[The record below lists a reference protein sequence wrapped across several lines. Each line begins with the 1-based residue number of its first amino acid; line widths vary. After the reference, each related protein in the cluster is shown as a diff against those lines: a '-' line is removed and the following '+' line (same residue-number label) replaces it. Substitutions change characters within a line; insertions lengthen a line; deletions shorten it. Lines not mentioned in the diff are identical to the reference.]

1 MRDNITINTTSAS
14 YIDSSISE
22 NTNCI
27 DAVNRIFSYPSY
39 PQSTS
44 SVKFI
49 KVKLE
54 DQINLLLYEEKLC
67 DLFVYFL
74 RPCTDEFKDL
84 KYEEFFEKYTYVR
97 KTKQYIK
104 PNEVF
109 SKLYEN
115 EILNPTTNKKKTI
128 HIQAIIKRRLKNDT
142 LVMLQELSIKSGE
155 KYYLRMLL
163 KHKAAQSFEDL
174 LTYENTKFSTYQE
187 SVKHHGFL
195 KDTEFVEENF

>member
-1 MRDNITINTTSAS
+1 
-14 YIDSSISE
+14 
-22 NTNCI
+22 
-27 DAVNRIFSYPSY
+27 
-39 PQSTS
+39 
-44 SVKFI
+44 VKFI

-67 DLFVYFL
+67 DLLVYFL
-74 RPCTDEFKDL
+74 RPDTEEFKHL

-104 PNEVF
+104 TNEVF

-115 EILNPTTNKKKTI
+115 EILNPVTNKKKTI
-128 HIQAIIKRRLKNDT
+128 HIQAIIKRRVKNDT

-163 KHKAAQSFEDL
+163 KHKPAQSFEDL

-187 SVKHHGFL
+187 SVKLHEFL